1 MNRTAAT
8 NVGYRY
14 AGESIEVPQSITE
27 AQFRTI
33 EQILGE
39 PPARFK
45 GWAEKFYFEP
55 TDPRRAT
62 ALRKYLRDQNIA
74 HSLERTETW
83 TAQTQG
89 DDTKTACG
97 MFAAGGEPPSV
108 AELVA
113 LSAHLLL
120 SSEDLDD
127 AVHDAAD
134 EHAATIN
141 SEGLDVQIDY
151 LVARLGAS
159 DTQAAI
165 EAAGRGGGT
174 PPVSGPG
181 GAVRT

>member
-1 MNRTAAT
+1 MNRTAVT
-8 NVGYRY
+8 NAGYRY
-14 AGESIEVPQSITE
+14 AGESIEIPQSITE

-45 GWAEKFYFEP
+45 DWAEKFYFEP
-55 TDPRRAT
+55 TNPRRAT
-62 ALRKYLRDQNIA
+62 TLRKYLRDQNIA
-74 HSLERTETW
+74 HSLERTETG
-83 TAQTQG
+83 TPQNQG
-89 DDTKTACG
+89 DDTQNTCG

-113 LSAHLLL
+113 LAAHLLL

-134 EHAATIN
+134 EHAATLN

-159 DTQAAI
+159 DTQAAV
-165 EAAGRGGGT
+165 EVAGRGDRT

-181 GAVRT
+181 GAVRP

>member
-1 MNRTAAT
+1 MTVTKN
-8 NVGYRY
+8 GYRY
-14 AGESIEVPQSITE
+14 AGESVEIPQSVTE

-45 GWAEKFYFEP
+45 DWAEKFYFEP
-55 TDPRRAT
+55 TNPRRAT
-62 ALRKYLRDQNIA
+62 TLRKYLRNHNIA

-83 TAQTQG
+83 TPQNQG
-89 DDTKTACG
+89 DDTKNTCG

-113 LSAHLLL
+113 LAAHLLL

-134 EHAATIN
+134 EHAATLN

-151 LVARLGAS
+151 LVARLGAN
-159 DTQAAI
+159 DAQAAI
-165 EAAGRGGGT
+165 EAAGRGHRAPSASDAEG
-174 PPVSGPG
+174 
-181 GAVRT
+181 R